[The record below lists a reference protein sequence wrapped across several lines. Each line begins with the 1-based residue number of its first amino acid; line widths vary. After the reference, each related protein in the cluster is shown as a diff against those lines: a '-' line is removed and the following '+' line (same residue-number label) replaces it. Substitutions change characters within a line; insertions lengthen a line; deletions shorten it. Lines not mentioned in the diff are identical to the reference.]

1 MSVIRL
7 SNAILLQ
14 RSAGNPAEITLAIFL
29 FLKEIASA
37 NRAILYTYWR
47 RGFALMDA
55 VVFAAATAGAGAHTG
70 SARLQLLLCVY
81 MCVCL
86 RMCNN
91 PHFNGPKLAG
101 QTAPQ
106 P

>member
-14 RSAGNPAEITLAIFL
+14 HSAGNPAEITPAIFL

-37 NRAILYTYWR
+37 NRAILYTYWG

-55 VVFAAATAGAGAHTG
+55 VVFAATTAGARARTG
-70 SARLQLLLCVY
+70 STRTRQKLRLQLLLSLALHV
-81 MCVCL
+81 CVCVTIHIL
-86 RMCNN
+86 T
-91 PHFNGPKLAG
+91 GA
-101 QTAPQ
+101 
-106 P
+106 